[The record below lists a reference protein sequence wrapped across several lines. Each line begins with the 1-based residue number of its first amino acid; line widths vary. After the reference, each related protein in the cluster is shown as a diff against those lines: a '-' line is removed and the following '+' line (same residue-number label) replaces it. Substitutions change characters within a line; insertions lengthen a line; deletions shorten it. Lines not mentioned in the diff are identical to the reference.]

1 MEKNNDDFI
10 QKTYLKTA
18 IAKKENPDEY
28 DKDFL
33 KNNKAVDQVMIKLP
47 FSESNGGE
55 LKVWVFFLAVLT
67 VGIIVGF
74 FMGLIHIVSQKR
86 ENLSYKSKIKKLQL
100 ELDTLRNQS
109 IDEDLVLKD
118 DLNEERLFISI
129 NGYGGRYGNGQVR
142 CQTCEIYMTEN
153 GASNGYCLCCNMRVR
168 SKPRNSAY
176 KEILRNNETNKPN
189 NESGNYH
196 DTRESLIDIQED
208 PVEKIL
214 DTVPM
219 NNDYSS
225 EKKSTPIY
233 DEIDESVK
241 TFYEFKEFLEN
252 DLRPRSNY
260 QFVML
265 HELLT
270 KYKQK
275 QNYSKCVYFVFTLIS
290 TIN

>member
-1 MEKNNDDFI
+1 MQLIKNLIFILILIISIVFIIDLMEKNNDDFI

-118 DLNEERLFISI
+118 DLNEDDKKDL
-129 NGYGGRYGNGQVR
+129 
-142 CQTCEIYMTEN
+142 M
-153 GASNGYCLCCNMRVR
+153 
-168 SKPRNSAY
+168 
-176 KEILRNNETNKPN
+176 
-189 NESGNYH
+189 
-196 DTRESLIDIQED
+196 
-208 PVEKIL
+208 L
-214 DTVPM
+214 D
-219 NNDYSS
+219 
-225 EKKSTPIY
+225 
-233 DEIDESVK
+233 
-241 TFYEFKEFLEN
+241 
-252 DLRPRSNY
+252 
-260 QFVML
+260 
-265 HELLT
+265 
-270 KYKQK
+270 
-275 QNYSKCVYFVFTLIS
+275 
-290 TIN
+290 